1 MEKIVDE
8 KKFFESHRLQIHDRA
23 QKDIFFIWMLVMFIS
38 VLGAYFMLNLGTGS
52 PTGFVT
58 ASQDIT
64 GNMTLLLGA
73 FMLLFIVVLITA
85 LIYFG
90 ITQKDHPYF

>member
-8 KKFFESHRLQIHDRA
+8 EKFHADHKSLIHHRA

-58 ASQDIT
+58 ANQDMT

-85 LIYFG
+85 LMYFG

>member
-8 KKFFESHRLQIHDRA
+8 EKFFEDHRLQIHDRA

-38 VLGAYFMLNLGTGS
+38 VLGAYFVLNLGAS

-58 ASQDIT
+58 ANQDMT

-90 ITQKDHPYF
+90 ITQKDHPFF